1 MAAEVRIADAT
12 ESNRF
17 KAQGNSLGTLLAR
30 FTADRDAL
38 ITAVRECEDQ
48 LAAIAA
54 RLDANPTGAPQG
66 LDELR
71 QLIEQLQLAQRQVEA
86 DARAHSEQALARAED
101 AARHIEELLA
111 VQRARDERTSDLLAG
126 LTADR
131 DTFRT
136 AVQQCEQRLTALA
149 GRVDA
154 DPAGEPPSLHAL
166 QQRIEQLQAAQ
177 QQAEVQTRATSGQAL
192 SRAEEALRNVE
203 ELAGTQRRRAD
214 EGAELLARATAKQD
228 ALKAGLDVCQL
239 QLAAIA
245 ARLDRMPAA
254 DPAQIDELRRLIERS
269 EMAQREADAHIRAT
283 SERAM
288 ARAEEASRGIEEL
301 RAGQRAEDN
310 CGKALEALRTATER
324 LTTVFEGV
332 DTRLEQLPP
341 TAGSSDEATS
351 QLAAR
356 VHGVEAKLAALQ
368 LTAESR
374 PVQAAPPERIQGSM
388 QRRWLPP
395 ALVTLGLVLA
405 SLLVAV
411 MRWQDT
417 LSRRPTVE
425 HSPQLSPQTVEL
437 APRPQPVPVTEASA
451 QPQTEAAQV
460 GAETAAPNPP
470 EAIPGSSIVALEPQ
484 GTTTCR
490 VEPEVNRVCV
500 YHRAA
505 EGIAAHGCY
514 TFVGARVSEWPRWSV
529 AGESTAQR
537 IQLIDESGHA
547 SLQVVAEGTSA
558 DGDMAQLRQPDFDAL
573 VSNVV
578 PWRTVW
584 VVAQE
589 RTAPAKAADVAAVRD
604 ALERWRQA
612 WEGKRFDEYAGYYS
626 ASFVPQSERDL
637 ARWRRYKQ
645 RLFERSGSISV
656 QVAAPSILMVDK
668 GSTALIT
675 FEQSYGSKTF
685 ASRARKVMRWQ
696 RDGERWT
703 ISAEAVLHEVAEPT
717 GSKPAAYR

>member
-17 KAQGNSLGTLLAR
+17 KAQGNPLGTLLAR

-71 QLIEQLQLAQRQVEA
+71 QLIEQLQLAQRQVAA

-101 AARHIEELLA
+101 AARRIEELLA

-126 LTADR
+126 LSADR

-136 AVQQCEQRLTALA
+136 AVQQCKQRLTAMA

-177 QQAEVQTRATSGQAL
+177 QQAEVQTCATSGQAL

-214 EGAELLARATAKQD
+214 EGAELLARSTAKQD

-239 QLAAIA
+239 QLAAIT
-245 ARLDRMPAA
+245 ARLDKMPAV
-254 DPAQIDELRRLIERS
+254 DPSQIDELRRLIERS
-269 EMAQREADAHIRAT
+269 EMAQREAEAHIRAT
-283 SERAM
+283 SEQAM
-288 ARAEEASRGIEEL
+288 ARAEDAARGIEEL

-310 CGKALEALRTATER
+310 CGKALDALRTATER
-324 LTTVFEGV
+324 LTALFEGV
-332 DTRLEQLPP
+332 DARLEQLSP
-341 TAGSSDEATS
+341 TAG
-351 QLAAR
+351 L
-356 VHGVEAKLAALQ
+356 
-368 LTAESR
+368 
-374 PVQAAPPERIQGSM
+374 PPERIQGSM
-388 QRRWLPP
+388 QRRWLRP
-395 ALVTLGLVLA
+395 ALVTLGLVLV

-417 LSRRPTVE
+417 LSRRPTVQ

-437 APRPQPVPVTEASA
+437 APRPQPVPVTEANA
-451 QPQTEAAQV
+451 QPQTKAAQV

-470 EAIPGSSIVALEPQ
+470 EAILGSSIVALEPL
-484 GTTTCR
+484 GTTACL

-500 YHRAA
+500 YHRAP
-505 EGIAAHGCY
+505 EGMAAHGCY
-514 TFVGARVSEWPRWSV
+514 TFVGARVSEWPRWLV

-537 IQLIDESGHA
+537 IQLMDEAGHA
-547 SLQVVAEGTSA
+547 SLQVVAEGTWA

-573 VSNVV
+573 VSNIV

-589 RTAPAKAADVAAVRD
+589 RTAPATAADVAAVRD
-604 ALERWRQA
+604 AFERWRHA
-612 WEGKRFDEYAGYYS
+612 WEEKRFDEYAGYYS

-645 RLFERSGSISV
+645 RLFKRSGSISV

-703 ISAEAVLHEVAEPT
+703 IGVEAVLHEVAERT